1 MIPLM
6 FDSRGEK
13 SSILQ
18 VNLQIGF
25 TAGLLALAV
34 SLHQCKPQE
43 TGIYLSVGRD
53 GACQISS
60 SIHLF
65 ERQARGMENEERGKR
80 SSLELRS
87 EFGSGGS
94 ANQVYLI
101 SGFRMQSRPMEQKRA
116 RASEM
121 DEQQYEINPMPVFV
135 NSASNDTV
143 IHVEAKRRQ
152 ITSLPP
158 AL

>member
-1 MIPLM
+1 M
-6 FDSRGEK
+6 
-13 SSILQ
+13 
-18 VNLQIGF
+18 NLQIGF

-43 TGIYLSVGRD
+43 TGNYLSVGRD

-94 ANQVYLI
+94 ANQWI
-101 SGFRMQSRPMEQKRA
+101 Q
-116 RASEM
+116 
-121 DEQQYEINPMPVFV
+121 N
-135 NSASNDTV
+135 
-143 IHVEAKRRQ
+143 AKQADGAKEGEGERDG
-152 ITSLPP
+152 
-158 AL
+158 